1 MIICYAYLSLISKTI
16 SLTNQCNIAISSLS
30 PYILHYGN
38 THTIGRSNHT
48 FSFNFNS
55 SHMIVECI
63 TRNGVFDFDFNFHPP
78 WKVLSK

>member
-1 MIICYAYLSLISKTI
+1 MSYAYLSLISKTI
-16 SLTNQCNIAISSLS
+16 SLTNQFNIVISFMSLC
-30 PYILHYGN
+30 ILHYGN
-38 THTIGRSNHT
+38 THTIVRSNQN

-55 SHMIVECI
+55 SYMIVECI